1 MNTKDL
7 NIDITEPKKQLRLYG
22 YKNYFQTFIKL
33 FIKNMMP
40 HSILITGPRGIGKS
54 TFVYHIVNYL
64 LSLDEDKKYSIN
76 NFLINKENSS
86 FNLINNHTHPNF
98 FLVENQLLSSD
109 IKIEQIRKLNQFINK
124 STYSRNLKIIMI
136 DNAENLNLN
145 ASNALLKSL
154 EEPPKNTFFFLIHN
168 SGSKILDTIKSRC
181 VEFKIFF
188 NENEKKNIFKNL
200 INQHDNDLET
210 YDVLENLYFDTPGN
224 SLRYLVT
231 LSNSNEKNLKSTLS
245 IIFFFIEKLKNEKKY
260 ENLFYLSFFIQ
271 KFYNELILKQN
282 RNLNVSFLNYKKI
295 LCQINNM
302 KKFNL
307 DKTNTSIWLK
317 DILINETK

>member
-1 MNTKDL
+1 M
-7 NIDITEPKKQLRLYG
+7 
-22 YKNYFQTFIKL
+22 
-33 FIKNMMP
+33 
-40 HSILITGPRGIGKS
+40 
-54 TFVYHIVNYL
+54 
-64 LSLDEDKKYSIN
+64 
-76 NFLINKENSS
+76 
-86 FNLINNHTHPNF
+86 
-98 FLVENQLLSSD
+98 VENQLLSSD

-200 INQHDNDLET
+200 INQHDSDLET

-224 SLRYLVT
+224 TLRYLVT
-231 LSNSNEKNLKSTLS
+231 LSNSKEKNLKNTLS
-245 IIFFFIEKLKNEKKY
+245 IIFFFIEKLKSEKKY
-260 ENLFYLSFFIQ
+260 ENLPHLSFFIE

-282 RNLNVSFLNYKKI
+282 KNLNVSFLNYTKI
-295 LCQINNM
+295 LYQISNM

>member
-1 MNTKDL
+1 M
-7 NIDITEPKKQLRLYG
+7 
-22 YKNYFQTFIKL
+22 
-33 FIKNMMP
+33 
-40 HSILITGPRGIGKS
+40 
-54 TFVYHIVNYL
+54 
-64 LSLDEDKKYSIN
+64 
-76 NFLINKENSS
+76 
-86 FNLINNHTHPNF
+86 
-98 FLVENQLLSSD
+98 
-109 IKIEQIRKLNQFINK
+109 NQFINK

-200 INQHDNDLET
+200 INLHDNDLET

-295 LCQINNM
+295 LYQINNM
-302 KKFNL
+302 KNFNL

>member
-76 NFLINKENSS
+76 NFLINNENSS
-86 FNLINNHTHPNF
+86 FNLINNYTHPNF

-200 INQHDNDLET
+200 INLHDNNLET

-231 LSNSNEKNLKSTLS
+231 LSNSNEKNLKNTLS
-245 IIFFFIEKLKNEKKY
+245 IIFFFIEKLKSEKKY
-260 ENLFYLSFFIQ
+260 ENLPYLSFFIE

-295 LCQINNM
+295 LYQINNM

>member
-1 MNTKDL
+1 MNTRDL
-7 NIDITEPKKQLRLYG
+7 NIDIKEPKRQLSLYG
-22 YKNYFQTFIKL
+22 YKDYFQSFIKL
-33 FIKNMMP
+33 FIKNKMP
-40 HSILITGPRGIGKS
+40 NSILITGPKGIGKS

-76 NFLINKENSS
+76 NFLINNENSS
-86 FNLINNHTHPNF
+86 FKLINNYIHPNF

-124 STYSRNLKIIMI
+124 STYTRNIKIIMI

-145 ASNALLKSL
+145 ASNALLKPL
-154 EEPPKNTFFFLIHN
+154 EEPQANTFFFLIHN
-168 SGSKILDTIKSRC
+168 SGSKIQDTIRSRC

-188 NENEKKNIFKNL
+188 NEDKKKNIFKNL
-200 INQHDNDLET
+200 INQYNNDLET
-210 YDVLENLYFDTPGN
+210 YDVLENLCFDTPGN

-231 LSNSNEKNLKSTLS
+231 LANSNEKTFQSTLS
-245 IIFFFIEKLKNEKKY
+245 IILFFIEKFKNDKKS
-260 ENLFYLSFFIQ
+260 ENLPYLSFFIE

-282 RNLNVSFLNYKKI
+282 KNLNDSFQNYKKI
-295 LCQINNM
+295 LYQINNM

>member
-22 YKNYFQTFIKL
+22 YKDYFQTFIKL
-33 FIKNMMP
+33 FIKNIMP

-64 LSLDEDKKYSIN
+64 LSLDEDKKYSLN
-76 NFLINKENSS
+76 NFLIYKENLS

-109 IKIEQIRKLNQFINK
+109 IKIEQIRKLNQFLNK

-154 EEPPKNTFFFLIHN
+154 EEPPKNTFFFLFI
-168 SGSKILDTIKSRC
+168 I
-181 VEFKIFF
+181 V
-188 NENEKKNIFKNL
+188 
-200 INQHDNDLET
+200 DL
-210 YDVLENLYFDTPGN
+210 
-224 SLRYLVT
+224 
-231 LSNSNEKNLKSTLS
+231 
-245 IIFFFIEKLKNEKKY
+245 
-260 ENLFYLSFFIQ
+260 
-271 KFYNELILKQN
+271 KF
-282 RNLNVSFLNYKKI
+282 
-295 LCQINNM
+295 
-302 KKFNL
+302 
-307 DKTNTSIWLK
+307 
-317 DILINETK
+317 

>member
-1 MNTKDL
+1 MNTNDL

-22 YKNYFQTFIKL
+22 YKDYFQSFIKL
-33 FIKNMMP
+33 FTKNKMP
-40 HSILITGPRGIGKS
+40 NSILITGPRGIGKS

-76 NFLINKENSS
+76 NFLINNENSS

-200 INQHDNDLET
+200 INLHDNDLET

-231 LSNSNEKNLKSTLS
+231 LSNSKEKNLKNTLS
-245 IIFFFIEKLKNEKKY
+245 IIFFFIEKLKSEKKY
-260 ENLFYLSFFIQ
+260 ENLPYLSFFIE

-295 LCQINNM
+295 LYQINNM

>member
-76 NFLINKENSS
+76 NFLINKENLS

-98 FLVENQLLSSD
+98 FLVENQLLSND
-109 IKIEQIRKLNQFINK
+109 IRIEQIRKLNQFINK

-231 LSNSNEKNLKSTLS
+231 LSNSNEKNLKNTLS
-245 IIFFFIEKLKNEKKY
+245 IIFFFIEKLKSEKKY
-260 ENLFYLSFFIQ
+260 ENLPYLSFFIE

-295 LCQINNM
+295 LYQINNM

>member
-1 MNTKDL
+1 MNINNL
-7 NIDITEPKKQLRLYG
+7 HIDITEPKKQLRLYG
-22 YKNYFQTFIKL
+22 YKDYFQSFIKL
-33 FIKNMMP
+33 FTKNKMP
-40 HSILITGPRGIGKS
+40 NSILITGPRGIGKS
-54 TFVYHIVNYL
+54 TFVYHVVNYL

-76 NFLINKENSS
+76 NFLINNENSS
-86 FNLINNHTHPNF
+86 FNLINNYTHPNF

-200 INQHDNDLET
+200 INQHDIDLET

-224 SLRYLVT
+224 TLRYLVT
-231 LSNSNEKNLKSTLS
+231 LSNSNEMNLKNTLS
-245 IIFFFIEKLKNEKKY
+245 IIFFFIEKLKSEKKY
-260 ENLFYLSFFIQ
+260 ENLPYLSF
-271 KFYNELILKQN
+271 
-282 RNLNVSFLNYKKI
+282 
-295 LCQINNM
+295 
-302 KKFNL
+302 
-307 DKTNTSIWLK
+307 
-317 DILINETK
+317 

>member
-22 YKNYFQTFIKL
+22 YKDYFQSFIKL
-33 FIKNMMP
+33 FTKNKMP
-40 HSILITGPRGIGKS
+40 NSILITGPRGIGKS

-64 LSLDEDKKYSIN
+64 LSLDEDKKYSLN
-76 NFLINKENSS
+76 NFLIYKENLS

-200 INQHDNDLET
+200 INLHDNDLET

-295 LCQINNM
+295 LYQINNM

>member
-33 FIKNMMP
+33 FIKNIMP
-40 HSILITGPRGIGKS
+40 QSILITGPRGIGKS

-64 LSLDEDKKYSIN
+64 LSLDEDKKYSLN
-76 NFLINKENSS
+76 NFLIYKENLS

-154 EEPPKNTFFFLIHN
+154 GEPPKNTFFFLIHN

-188 NENEKKNIFKNL
+188 NENEKINIFKNL
-200 INQHDNDLET
+200 IHQHDNDLET

-231 LSNSNEKNLKSTLS
+231 LSNSREKNLKNTLS
-245 IIFFFIEKLKNEKKY
+245 IIFFFIEKLKSEKKY
-260 ENLFYLSFFIQ
+260 ENLPHLSFFIE

-282 RNLNVSFLNYKKI
+282 KNLNVSLLNYKKI
-295 LCQINNM
+295 LYQINNM

>member
-1 MNTKDL
+1 
-7 NIDITEPKKQLRLYG
+7 
-22 YKNYFQTFIKL
+22 
-33 FIKNMMP
+33 
-40 HSILITGPRGIGKS
+40 
-54 TFVYHIVNYL
+54 
-64 LSLDEDKKYSIN
+64 
-76 NFLINKENSS
+76 
-86 FNLINNHTHPNF
+86 
-98 FLVENQLLSSD
+98 
-109 IKIEQIRKLNQFINK
+109 
-124 STYSRNLKIIMI
+124 
-136 DNAENLNLN
+136 
-145 ASNALLKSL
+145 
-154 EEPPKNTFFFLIHN
+154 EPPKNTFFFLIHN

-200 INQHDNDLET
+200 INLHDNNLET

-231 LSNSNEKNLKSTLS
+231 LSNSNEKNLKNTLS
-245 IIFFFIEKLKNEKKY
+245 IIFFFIEKLKSEKKY
-260 ENLFYLSFFIQ
+260 ENLPYLSFFIE

-295 LCQINNM
+295 LYQINNM

>member
-1 MNTKDL
+1 M
-7 NIDITEPKKQLRLYG
+7 
-22 YKNYFQTFIKL
+22 
-33 FIKNMMP
+33 
-40 HSILITGPRGIGKS
+40 
-54 TFVYHIVNYL
+54 
-64 LSLDEDKKYSIN
+64 
-76 NFLINKENSS
+76 
-86 FNLINNHTHPNF
+86 
-98 FLVENQLLSSD
+98 
-109 IKIEQIRKLNQFINK
+109 NQFLNK

-200 INQHDNDLET
+200 INQHDIDLET

-224 SLRYLVT
+224 ILRYLVT
-231 LSNSNEKNLKSTLS
+231 LSNSNEKNLKNTLS
-245 IIFFFIEKLKNEKKY
+245 IIFFFIEKFKSEKKY
-260 ENLFYLSFFIQ
+260 ENLPYLSFFIE

-282 RNLNVSFLNYKKI
+282 RDLNVSFLNYKKI
-295 LCQINNM
+295 LYQINNM
-302 KKFNL
+302 KNFNL

>member
-22 YKNYFQTFIKL
+22 YKDYFQTFIKL
-33 FIKNMMP
+33 FIKNIMP

-64 LSLDEDKKYSIN
+64 LSLDEDKKYSLN
-76 NFLINKENSS
+76 NFLIYKENLS

-200 INQHDNDLET
+200 INLHDNDLET

-295 LCQINNM
+295 LYQINNM

>member
-1 MNTKDL
+1 MNTNDL

-33 FIKNMMP
+33 FIKNIMP

-64 LSLDEDKKYSIN
+64 LSLDEDKKYSLN
-76 NFLINKENSS
+76 NFLIYKENLS

-200 INQHDNDLET
+200 INLHDNDLET

-295 LCQINNM
+295 LYQINNM